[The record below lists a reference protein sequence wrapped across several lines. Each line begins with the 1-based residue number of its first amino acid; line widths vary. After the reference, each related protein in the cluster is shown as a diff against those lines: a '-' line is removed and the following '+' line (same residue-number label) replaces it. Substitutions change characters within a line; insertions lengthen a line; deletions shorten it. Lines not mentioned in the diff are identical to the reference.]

1 MVALLLAQK
10 AQQRCTFVALVV
22 FIHQHE
28 KVVVSAHTKQDAL
41 IRGLVAVARGEG
53 VTDSE

>member
-10 AQQRCTFVALVV
+10 VQHLCTFVALVV

-28 KVVVSAHTKQDAL
+28 KVVGSAHTKKDAL
-41 IRGLVAVARGEG
+41 IRGLGAVA
-53 VTDSE
+53 